1 MIEVE
6 RAANGLSAMI
16 LHVNSVQFSTP
27 RSDDGDKRRPIVLL
41 KSILILFTGG
51 RDPPSRACHDRI
63 LVRHRDDVAYLMTTH
78 P

>member
-6 RAANGLSAMI
+6 RTANGLSAMI
-16 LHVNSVQFSTP
+16 LHDVNSVQFSTP

-51 RDPPSRACHDRI
+51 RDPPQ
-63 LVRHRDDVAYLMTTH
+63 
-78 P
+78 